1 MIHCPHLT
9 QDNACEVA
17 GQMAG
22 CKVRTIPSACNACQA
37 NDNPR
42 AINLVTIGMA
52 LVNKKRRKQDTR
64 ELESLLRNYLPER
77 DEPETFKIDRFRPG
91 PGNELKRMLAW
102 FAKPSETCNC
112 ETRVDT
118 MNDWGAE
125 GCRRNIDTIVDWLLE
140 EAQLR
145 GLPHG
150 RFTARIAR
158 GLVNTAIRKFEQK
171 FPEGP
176 SEPNDD
182 LEDTVDR

>member
-1 MIHCPHLT
+1 MIHCPHLS

-22 CKVRTIPSACNACQA
+22 CKVRTTPSACNACQA
-37 NDNPR
+37 NENRR

-52 LVNKKRRKQDTR
+52 VVNKRRRKQDTR
-64 ELESLLRNYLPER
+64 ERESLLRNYLPER
-77 DEPETFKIDRFRPG
+77 AEPETIKIDRFRPG

-125 GCRRNIDTIVDWLLE
+125 GCHIEKLKVAVAEDCMVVHAHVGAKPYGDLRCRPKFRKLGLRKHGFHSMRYPGGGIVH
-140 EAQLR
+140 A
-145 GLPHG
+145 
-150 RFTARIAR
+150 
-158 GLVNTAIRKFEQK
+158 
-171 FPEGP
+171 
-176 SEPNDD
+176 
-182 LEDTVDR
+182 

>member
-1 MIHCPHLT
+1 
-9 QDNACEVA
+9 
-17 GQMAG
+17 
-22 CKVRTIPSACNACQA
+22 
-37 NDNPR
+37 
-42 AINLVTIGMA
+42 
-52 LVNKKRRKQDTR
+52 
-64 ELESLLRNYLPER
+64 
-77 DEPETFKIDRFRPG
+77 
-91 PGNELKRMLAW
+91 MLAW

-125 GCRRNIDTIVDWLLE
+125 GCRRNFDTIVDWLLE

-171 FPEGP
+171 FPEGA

-182 LEDTVDR
+182 AEEPVDR